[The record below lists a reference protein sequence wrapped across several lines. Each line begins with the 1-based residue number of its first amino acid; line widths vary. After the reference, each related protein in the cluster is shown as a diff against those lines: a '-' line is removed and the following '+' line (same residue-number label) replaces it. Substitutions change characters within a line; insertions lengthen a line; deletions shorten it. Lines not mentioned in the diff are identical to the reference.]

1 MNVSVEPLGGAV
13 RIEFDSFDGYVF
25 ATRPNAAWPG
35 SELRHGPDN
44 KYVELDESG
53 DLVDSGNIPDDCTA
67 NELNAFVE
75 FALEHA
81 RNKLTEALTTAQFK
95 NTWPADR

>member
-1 MNVSVEPLGGAV
+1 
-13 RIEFDSFDGYVF
+13 
-25 ATRPNAAWPG
+25 
-35 SELRHGPDN
+35 
-44 KYVELDESG
+44 
-53 DLVDSGNIPDDCTA
+53 
-67 NELNAFVE
+67 LNAFVE